1 MSNSIHT
8 LTGLSEFMRSV
19 LPDRIPL
26 QKPLRGHFEY
36 PDVSTREDFIRN
48 VELGVQRAPMPFRLS
63 PHILSVI
70 DWADPLNDP
79 VRRQFIPLYSS
90 MNTTHPAATLDPVQE
105 TDNSPVRGLIH
116 RYPNKAL
123 FLGKSSLSTLRR
135 PVIKVGQQLLFAQ
148 SIAVS
153 VVALTQWE
161 VRPNLS
167 KRCDFFQF

>member
-26 QKPLRGHFEY
+26 QKPLRGHLEY

-123 FLGKSSLSTLRR
+123 FMGKSSLST
-135 PVIKVGQQLLFAQ
+135 FD
-148 SIAVS
+148 
-153 VVALTQWE
+153 
-161 VRPNLS
+161 VR
-167 KRCDFFQF
+167 